1 MAGDGA
7 GAHTGACVGEVALV
21 LASFDLMNIVV
32 TNGNRMGPMP

>member
-1 MAGDGA
+1 MASDGA

-21 LASFDLMNIVV
+21 MASLDLMNFVV